1 MKKIIALVDDFI
13 GLNPKEVTELIE
25 KGVKPGGSY
34 PVKNVNLEGEGY
46 TATVIVEG
54 NEKTEEAELK
64 NGNVSLFCAYDL
76 DDIRTYDP
84 RKDKELIKPAEKGG

>member
-34 PVKNVNLEGEGY
+34 PVKNVNLEE
-46 TATVIVEG
+46 
-54 NEKTEEAELK
+54 NE
-64 NGNVSLFCAYDL
+64 NGNK
-76 DDIRTYDP
+76 RN
-84 RKDKELIKPAEKGG
+84 